1 MHGAAGFAATVL
13 IRVLEALFAVGV
25 VGSALVIILSSIEDA
40 RTLTNRDA
48 DDQTAHDREGADSLP
63 SGVTPQE

>member
-1 MHGAAGFAATVL
+1 ML

-40 RTLTNRDA
+40 RTLTNRDPH
-48 DDQTAHDREGADSLP
+48 DETARDRGF
-63 SGVTPQE
+63 

>member
-1 MHGAAGFAATVL
+1 MHGVAGFLAMIL
-13 IRVLEALFAVGV
+13 IRILEVLFAIGV

-48 DDQTAHDREGADSLP
+48 HHETAHDREF
-63 SGVTPQE
+63 